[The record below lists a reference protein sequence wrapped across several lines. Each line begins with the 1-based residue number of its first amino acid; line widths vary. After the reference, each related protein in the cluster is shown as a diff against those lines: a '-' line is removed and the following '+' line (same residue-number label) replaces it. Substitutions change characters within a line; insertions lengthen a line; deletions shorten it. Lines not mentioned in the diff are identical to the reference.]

1 MIADD
6 VDRTS
11 LIAPTVQALSERHGG
26 LPVILLTVDGAA
38 ATATVEALH
47 DPDPDGHHALNQL
60 SGVSIP
66 LAGTI
71 CGLVCATGT
80 AIEIGDQIA
89 ANPPLEMLPEGWL
102 RYARHFAI
110 RGAVVHPV
118 RQGTVVA
125 GLLVTGRRN
134 RDPFDAETLAALDE
148 SAGRLG
154 TLLPAATPS
163 PDSEPAVDSD
173 RLDARRDLSKLVD
186 VALGLIPAIALA
198 CVAATSDNP
207 NDIRPTSIV
216 VLATTALGAL
226 RNRLAAAVSAV
237 AGLVVIWW
245 WFSKPYGS
253 LKLPSSS
260 DGLGVVITA
269 LTLIGVQIVLHQ
281 VDQSRRRRAEEAAI
295 VDAVI
300 TRLPLGFGL
309 LDTDRR
315 FQRVN
320 ERLAQLD
327 GASVADHIDRRPG
340 DVNPLTGELYEH
352 LVAQVLDTGEA
363 VVDEVV
369 SFDLAE
375 TGLTHSWRI
384 NEFPVEL
391 DGRTVG
397 VGTTIEDITEEV
409 IVRHRAQLMLQLS
422 RTVAGAASVEQIA
435 DHVVTVMADG
445 LKARSMFATVHD
457 GLVRVES
464 VSGYR
469 DERARGEWLDFTT
482 PLDGH
487 TDLVTCLDAAELV
500 IRSIDGRGSDPE
512 RELHRAVD
520 NVTVVWQPVSRPGDD
535 VPTAAIGV
543 AWPFPR
549 RLTEHSRTL
558 LQTAASFTGLA
569 MARIALTEQAERD
582 RFRTAMDA
590 MTDQVILAHSVRDR
604 EDRIVD
610 FEVDFANATARTSPD
625 GTSLDLVGTRV
636 GTLFPRWAESG
647 LFNQFCQVVETGVP
661 WVVDRLAYRDLGT
674 DGTVVEG
681 FWNLQV
687 VKVDDGYIAAS
698 KDVTE
703 VVEAERLAGEAR
715 ELAQRE
721 RVAVDL
727 LQRAALPG
735 LLPKLHRVDLT
746 AHYRAAAAHQ
756 PVGGDWYD
764 AFALDPNTLA
774 LVIADVAGH
783 GPEAAGTMVQV
794 RNILRALAKAGEDPG
809 QVLSRVDEVVQR
821 MSDRGGPFVTCCYA
835 TLDATTGDLRWAS
848 AGHLPPIISRK
859 GGEVELMA
867 QTPGPP
873 LASLVSRS
881 YPVSSTRLGDGDLLV
896 LYTDGLVERRG
907 EVIDEGLDRL
917 RDQVSKRP
925 ESVCEA
931 IAKYLAEGI
940 EDPPDDTAIL
950 CASYHLS

>member
-1 MIADD
+1 MIPDD
-6 VDRTS
+6 VDRTD
-11 LIAPTVQALSERHGG
+11 LIAPTIQALSERHGG
-26 LPVILLTVDGAA
+26 LPVLLITVDAAA
-38 ATATVEALH
+38 ATATVVAVH

-60 SGVSIP
+60 VGVTIP

-80 AIEIGDQIA
+80 PLEIGDQVT
-89 ANPPLEMLPEGWL
+89 ANPPIEMLPDGWL
-102 RYARHFAI
+102 RYARRFAI
-110 RGAVVHPV
+110 RGAVLHPV
-118 RQGTVVA
+118 QQGTTTT
-125 GLLVTGRRN
+125 GLLVTARRH
-134 RDPFDAETLAALDE
+134 RAPFAVETLAALDE
-148 SAGRLG
+148 SAGRIGTLLPDVSPSSGPEPASQSDSLAKRHDLSLVIDVALG
-154 TLLPAATPS
+154 LLPAAT
-163 PDSEPAVDSD
+163 
-173 RLDARRDLSKLVD
+173 
-186 VALGLIPAIALA
+186 LA
-198 CVAATSDNP
+198 SLAASADNP
-207 NDIRPTSIV
+207 NDIRPSSIA
-216 VLATTALGAL
+216 VLAATALGAL
-226 RNRLAAAVSAV
+226 RNRLAAGVSAV
-237 AGLVVIWW
+237 ASLVVIWRW
-245 WFSKPYGS
+245 YTVPYDTFHR
-253 LKLPSSS
+253 PSNA
-260 DGLGVVITA
+260 DLLGLLVTG

-281 VDQSRRRRAEEAAI
+281 VEQSRRRRAEEAAI
-295 VDAVI
+295 IDAVI

-320 ERLAQLD
+320 ERLAELD
-327 GASVADHIDRRPG
+327 GASVEDHLGRRPG

-352 LVAQVLDTGEA
+352 LVAHVIETGDP

-375 TGLTHSWRI
+375 TGLTHSWRV

-409 IVRHRAQLMLQLS
+409 VVRQRAQLMLRLS
-422 RTVAGAASVEQIA
+422 RTVAGASGIDQIA

-445 LKARSMFATVHD
+445 LKARSMFATVDD
-457 GLVRVES
+457 GVVRIQAVT
-464 VSGYR
+464 GHR
-469 DERARGEWLDFTT
+469 DEHAEERWLGFTT
-482 PLDGH
+482 ALDRDG
-487 TDLVTCLDAAELV
+487 DLVSCLDAAELV
-500 IRSIDGRGSDPE
+500 IRTIDERGSDPE

-520 NVTVVWQPVSRPGDD
+520 NVTVVWQPVTRPGDD
-535 VPTAAIGV
+535 APAAAIGIT
-543 AWPFPR
+543 WPFRR

-582 RFRTAMDA
+582 RFRTAMNA
-590 MTDQVILAHSVRDR
+590 LTEQVILAHSVRDH
-604 EDRIVD
+604 DGRIVD
-610 FEVDFANATARTSPD
+610 FEVDFANTTARTGQD
-625 GTSLDLVGTRV
+625 GSVRDLVGARV
-636 GTLFPRWAESG
+636 GTLLPRWRESG
-647 LFNQFCQVVETGVP
+647 LFDRFRDVVETGAP
-661 WVVDRLAYRDLGT
+661 WVADRLPYQGLGV
-674 DGTVVEG
+674 DGRPIEG
-681 FWNLQV
+681 IWNLQV

-703 VVEAERLAGEAR
+703 VVEAERMAEEAR
-715 ELAQRE
+715 DLAQRE
-721 RVAVDL
+721 RIAVDL

-735 LLPKLHRVDLT
+735 LLPKLDRVDLT

-764 AFALDPNTLA
+764 AFALDPHTLA

-794 RNILRALAKAGEDPG
+794 RNILRALARADEDPG
-809 QVLSRVDEVVQR
+809 QVLARVDEVVQR

-848 AGHLPPIISRK
+848 AGHLPPIISRH

-873 LASLVSRS
+873 LASLVSRA

-931 IAKYLAEGI
+931 VAKYLAEGI
-940 EDPPDDTAIL
+940 DDPADDTAIL